1 MRVGIERWAV
11 GQGALEKGSS
21 KRKRELLLSV
31 FLIAAVS
38 ILGAC
43 LRRGATTDFSPAF
56 QGRDQIVD

>member
-1 MRVGIERWAV
+1 M
-11 GQGALEKGSS
+11 
-21 KRKRELLLSV
+21 RKRELLLSV